1 MTELKVTVMRIDNNQ
16 ILLKVDDDLSFYVPM
31 EEFSILDPKK
41 EYRKGGSQLILKI
54 ENKEIK
60 EILFDIFC
68 YDENWHNFRDE
79 LEEILS
85 GIKLKT

>member
-1 MTELKVTVMRIDNNQ
+1 MTELKVTVMKIDNNQ
-16 ILLKVDDDLSFYVPM
+16 ILLKVDDDLRFYIPM
-31 EEFSILDPKK
+31 EEFSILDPEK
-41 EYRKGGSQLILKI
+41 EYRKVGSRLILKI

-79 LEEILS
+79 LEEILG
-85 GIKLKT
+85 GIQFKK